1 MAVALRAPP
10 PRAGRRAALARLLA
24 GWVSL
29 QTKNT
34 NQNTSRPRV
43 GRLGNVRG
51 VRRVLVMRGRREA
64 GVLMIK
70 VAIDTG
76 VVVSRWR
83 ARGGSRLP
91 SLPAPCSTKG
101 WRAGPTGPPHTRTHH
116 CRTTPHPT
124 ATRTT
129 NAEPRTLCA
138 LLLLLP
144 LGGASPP
151 HTDPCP
157 LSLSL
162 VHSHRA
168 AHRSHVRWRTLCAPQ
183 HMLPHATCR
192 PRPDALA
199 ASAPSLRPP
208 SLSCHC
214 QPPSRG
220 SSRGGAQGKGARAPF
235 RSPHH
240 LIQAPLPMP
249 PPPHHSSAP
258 ATIHPPNTNAKPNKS
273 MPPNER
279 ECHCAALST
288 LLLRPCRPLPFMGA
302 PCLHTLDPCHSRSL
316 VHSPC

>member
-1 MAVALRAPP
+1 MVPKIRFNTRTRVAPHRALPP
-10 PRAGRRAALARLLA
+10 SLGRGECDGCGAARASPACGEARRTRTLARGLLGVA
-24 GWVSL
+24 AN
-29 QTKNT
+29 KHK

-51 VRRVLVMRGRREA
+51 VRRVLVVRGRRGA
-64 GVLMIK
+64 GVLMMK

-101 WRAGPTGPPHTRTHH
+101 WRAAGPTGPPHTRTHH

-124 ATRTT
+124 A

-138 LLLLLP
+138 LLPIMP
-144 LGGASPP
+144 LGPP
-151 HTDPCP
+151 QTDPCP

-199 ASAPSLRPP
+199 ASTPSLRP
-208 SLSCHC
+208 
-214 QPPSRG
+214 
-220 SSRGGAQGKGARAPF
+220 
-235 RSPHH
+235 
-240 LIQAPLPMP
+240 
-249 PPPHHSSAP
+249 
-258 ATIHPPNTNAKPNKS
+258 
-273 MPPNER
+273 
-279 ECHCAALST
+279 
-288 LLLRPCRPLPFMGA
+288 
-302 PCLHTLDPCHSRSL
+302 
-316 VHSPC
+316 